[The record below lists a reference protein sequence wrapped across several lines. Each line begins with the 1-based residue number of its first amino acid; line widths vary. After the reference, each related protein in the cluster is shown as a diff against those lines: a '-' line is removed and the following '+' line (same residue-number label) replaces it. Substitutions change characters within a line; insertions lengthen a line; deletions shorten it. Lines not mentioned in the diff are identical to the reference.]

1 MASGCMYF
9 ALMFD
14 TCIVRNTV
22 KRTVNKRSQGASERK
37 TSTKLTP
44 DTTPGAVSDSETR
57 RGTFSGATKRY
68 QQLTEIETLPA
79 AYRDRDATID
89 LHKTRAMT
97 LT

>member
-1 MASGCMYF
+1 MS
-9 ALMFD
+9 
-14 TCIVRNTV
+14 
-22 KRTVNKRSQGASERK
+22 KRSQGASERK

-57 RGTFSGATKRY
+57 RGTFSGAQTIP
-68 QQLTEIETLPA
+68 E

-89 LHKTRAMT
+89 LHKTIAMT